1 MPQGNF
7 SQSAVSVILML
18 ASGLHSN
25 SWDIYL
31 SQRNILINL
40 IGTLQQE
47 GHASLPE
54 LNVLLCET
62 ISLQTGEVH
71 HSGLFNIA
79 KEQSINPTACT
90 LVFPDNRNADIV
102 IRSSLVRGEKREIFF
117 SVIGEFY

>member
-1 MPQGNF
+1 
-7 SQSAVSVILML
+7 
-18 ASGLHSN
+18 
-25 SWDIYL
+25 
-31 SQRNILINL
+31 LINL

-54 LNVLLCET
+54 LNVLLCVIT
-62 ISLQTGEVH
+62 SPQTGEVH

-90 LVFPDNRNADIV
+90 LVFSDNRNADIV
-102 IRSSLVRGEKREIFF
+102 IRSSLLRGEKREIFF